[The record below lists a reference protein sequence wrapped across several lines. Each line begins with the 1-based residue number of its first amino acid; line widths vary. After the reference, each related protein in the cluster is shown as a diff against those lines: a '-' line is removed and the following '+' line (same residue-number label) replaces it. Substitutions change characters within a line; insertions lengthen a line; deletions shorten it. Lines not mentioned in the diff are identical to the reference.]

1 LKNNVQMQIDI
12 SKIIK
17 NIVSIIIILIVLSI
31 STQLYRFSEFNTS
44 SIEFTRFNLDVEA
57 NIPTYIST
65 ILLLS
70 CSILLYLIYLIKKS
84 ENDGSKFYWLLL
96 SAFFLLMSM
105 DEAAAIHE
113 MLSNPIRAIFDIGG
127 FFYSAWIIPG
137 MLIVVLVLVMF
148 LRFWIN
154 LDTKTRVLFA
164 LSAAIFLT
172 GAIGFEGIGGF
183 YREKNAEFDVMY
195 LFITTIEETLEL
207 TGTSLF
213 IYSLLRYLQFHYTEV
228 LVKLVFKTKK

>member
-1 LKNNVQMQIDI
+1 MKNNVQMQIDI

-84 ENDGSKFYWLLL
+84 ENDGSKFYWLLI

-137 MLIVVLVLVMF
+137 MLIVVLV
-148 LRFWIN
+148 
-154 LDTKTRVLFA
+154 
-164 LSAAIFLT
+164 
-172 GAIGFEGIGGF
+172 
-183 YREKNAEFDVMY
+183 
-195 LFITTIEETLEL
+195 
-207 TGTSLF
+207 
-213 IYSLLRYLQFHYTEV
+213 
-228 LVKLVFKTKK
+228 